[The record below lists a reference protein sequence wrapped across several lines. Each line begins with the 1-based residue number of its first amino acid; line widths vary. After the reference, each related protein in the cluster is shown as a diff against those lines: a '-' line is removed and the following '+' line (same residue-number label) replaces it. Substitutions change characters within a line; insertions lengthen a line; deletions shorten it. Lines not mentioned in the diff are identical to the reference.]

1 MQGLLRFGEKYGNQ
15 RFEEL
20 LRLLGDPH
28 RKFPVIHIA
37 GTKGK
42 GSTTSFAAS
51 VLRCAGYRTG
61 SYLSPFVYDLRERI
75 QIDGEMISKENFARW
90 VSLIRPHVDHI
101 FSTTDL
107 GQITEFELK
116 TAVAFCYFAEQN
128 VDYAVVEV
136 GLGGRLDATNVV
148 PPPLVSV
155 ITNIGFDHVEL
166 LGNTLELIAAEKAGI
181 VKTGSVCVTGIEGG
195 PALSKVTE
203 ICAKRNVPLHQVQA
217 GRDWAANNDSLMSI
231 STPKRTISGLHLRMR
246 GYFQYANAAAA
257 IHAIDAAN
265 IPNVTNEDVR
275 KGLETAYAP
284 GRLEVVSESG
294 PMVILDAAHNELAAR
309 VLTDALVKDFRASTR
324 PVVMVI
330 GMSHRHEPQELLQ
343 ALLTNIHPKLLI
355 ATQPSFRPR
364 PAEEI
369 MNAARLLGVEHTEAV
384 IDVPDAA
391 NRAID
396 AARAIDDSLVLITG
410 SFFTIGDLPQAM
422 WNNVPLQA
430 ETVS

>member
-1 MQGLLRFGEKYGNQ
+1 
-15 RFEEL
+15 
-20 LRLLGDPH
+20 
-28 RKFPVIHIA
+28 
-37 GTKGK
+37 
-42 GSTTSFAAS
+42 
-51 VLRCAGYRTG
+51 
-61 SYLSPFVYDLRERI
+61 
-75 QIDGEMISKENFARW
+75 
-90 VSLIRPHVDHI
+90 
-101 FSTTDL
+101 
-107 GQITEFELK
+107 
-116 TAVAFCYFAEQN
+116 
-128 VDYAVVEV
+128 
-136 GLGGRLDATNVV
+136 
-148 PPPLVSV
+148 
-155 ITNIGFDHVEL
+155 
-166 LGNTLELIAAEKAGI
+166 
-181 VKTGSVCVTGIEGG
+181 
-195 PALSKVTE
+195 
-203 ICAKRNVPLHQVQA
+203 
-217 GRDWAANNDSLMSI
+217 
-231 STPKRTISGLHLRMR
+231 
-246 GYFQYANAAAA
+246 
-257 IHAIDAAN
+257 
-265 IPNVTNEDVR
+265 
-275 KGLETAYAP
+275 
-284 GRLEVVSESG
+284 
-294 PMVILDAAHNELAAR
+294 MVILDAAHNELAAR